1 MARYVLSPQ
10 AHEDL
15 RGLRDYIVQDNPA
28 AARRVL
34 NELREAMRRLAQ
46 MPELG
51 HVRQDLAEEAL
62 RFWPVRSYLI
72 IYRPDAK
79 PIQIVRVL
87 SGYRDIAEL
96 LS

>member
-1 MARYVLSPQ
+1 MARYVLSPE
-10 AHEDL
+10 AHDDL
-15 RGLRDYIVQDNPA
+15 RELRDYIAQDNPT
-28 AARRVL
+28 AARRL
-34 NELREAMRRLAQ
+34 LSDLRDAMRRLAE

-51 HVRQDLAEEAL
+51 HVREDLAEEAL

>member
-1 MARYVLSPQ
+1 
-10 AHEDL
+10 
-15 RGLRDYIVQDNPA
+15 
-28 AARRVL
+28 
-34 NELREAMRRLAQ
+34 MRRLAQ

-51 HVRQDLAEEAL
+51 HVHQDLVQETL

-72 IYRPDAK
+72 IYRPDAE

>member
-1 MARYVLSPQ
+1 MPRYVLSPE
-10 AHEDL
+10 ARRDL
-15 RGLRDYIVQDNPA
+15 GDIRDVIAVDDPA

-34 NELREAMRRLAQ
+34 TELRAAMRRLAE

-51 HVRQDLAEEAL
+51 HVREDLAHETL

-72 IYRPDAK
+72 IYRPEAQ
-79 PIQIVRVL
+79 PVQIVRVL
-87 SGYRDIAEL
+87 SSSRDIADL

>member
-1 MARYVLSPQ
+1 MARYVLSPR

-15 RGLRDYIVQDNPA
+15 RELRDYIAQDNPT

-51 HVRQDLAEEAL
+51 HVREDLADETL

-79 PIQIVRVL
+79 PIQVVRVL

-96 LS
+96 L